1 MANALVTLC
10 VDARRNRVANFSAEN
25 AKYTDE
31 AIRQAFMRFLE
42 MTNSHSRIGESI
54 RLRFLKSLRKY

>member
-25 AKYTDE
+25 AKNK
-31 AIRQAFMRFLE
+31 L
-42 MTNSHSRIGESI
+42 
-54 RLRFLKSLRKY
+54 LKIFYELYDRRV